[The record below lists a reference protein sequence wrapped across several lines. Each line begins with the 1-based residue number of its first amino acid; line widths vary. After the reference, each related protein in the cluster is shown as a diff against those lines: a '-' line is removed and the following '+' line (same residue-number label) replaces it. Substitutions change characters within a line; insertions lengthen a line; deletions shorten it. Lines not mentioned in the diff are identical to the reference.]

1 MSVTQAQTIL
11 SKIRERGYWRV
22 VIRPTSFE
30 EKHIPEYSEL
40 FRIVER
46 NAVRLRGWDYP
57 HIDYKSQPKRGNDWV
72 GQEFQRE
79 DELEVWRLYQS
90 GQFVHY
96 FAIAEE
102 WRDESSLRPPDQG
115 WAWGRHMYYISTVY
129 SFLEIYEFAAR
140 LALSPAGGVMMRVEI
155 ELGNLKGRRLIPETI
170 HYQFGGEYRINL
182 PTWNH
187 VWEGAQTE
195 LITSPRELAALAT
208 RELFARFG
216 FDLGLDILKKLQGG
230 IGR

>member
-1 MSVTQAQTIL
+1 MSVTQEQTML

-57 HIDYKSQPKRGNDWV
+57 HIDYKSLPERGKDWV
-72 GQEFQRE
+72 GQEFQWE

-90 GQFVHY
+90 GQFIHY

-115 WAWGRHMYYISTVY
+115 WASGQHMYYISTVY
-129 SFLEIYEFAAR
+129 SFVEIYEFAAR
-140 LALSPAGGVMMRVEI
+140 LALSPAGGVMMHVEI
-155 ELGNLKGRRLIPETI
+155 EIGNLKGRRLIPETI
-170 HYQFGGEYRINL
+170 HYSLGGEYRITL
-182 PTWNH
+182 PTWKH
-187 VWEGAQTE
+187 VWEGTQTK
-195 LITSPRELAALAT
+195 LIADPRELAALAT

-216 FDLGLDILKKLQGG
+216 LDLGLDILKKLQGG

>member
-1 MSVTQAQTIL
+1 MSVTQEQTIL

-46 NAVRLRGWDYP
+46 NSVRLRGWDYP
-57 HIDYKSQPKRGNDWV
+57 HIDHKSEPGRGHDWV
-72 GQEFQRE
+72 GQEFQWE
-79 DELEVWRLYQS
+79 HELEVWRLYQS

-96 FAIAEE
+96 FAMAGD
-102 WRDESSLRPPDQG
+102 WRNESSLWPPEQD

-140 LALSPAGGVMMRVEI
+140 LALSPAGGVMMHVEI
-155 ELGNLKGRRLIPETI
+155 ELGNLEGRRLIPETI
-170 HYQFGGEYRINL
+170 HYLFGREYRITL
-182 PTWNH
+182 PTWKH
-187 VWEGAQTE
+187 VWEEAQTE
-195 LITSPRELAALAT
+195 LIAKPRELAALAT
-208 RELFARFG
+208 RDLFARFG

>member
-57 HIDYKSQPKRGNDWV
+57 HIDYKSQPERGNDWV

-129 SFLEIYEFAAR
+129 SFLEIYEFASR
-140 LALSPAGGVMMRVEI
+140 LALSPAGGVMMHVEI

-170 HYQFGGEYRINL
+170 HYQLGREYRITL
-182 PTWNH
+182 PTWEH

-195 LITSPRELAALAT
+195 LIASPRELAALAT

-216 FDLGLDILKKLQGG
+216 LDLGLDILKKLQGG

>member
-1 MSVTQAQTIL
+1 MSVTQEQTTL

-22 VIRPTSFE
+22 VNRPTSFDE
-30 EKHIPEYSEL
+30 RHIPEFSEL

-46 NAVRLRGWDYP
+46 NVVRLRGWDYP
-57 HIDYKSQPKRGNDWV
+57 HIDHKSQPERGKDWV
-72 GQEFQRE
+72 GQEFQWE

-90 GQFVHY
+90 GQFIHY

-102 WRDESSLRPPDQG
+102 WRDESSLRPPGQG
-115 WAWGRHMYYISTVY
+115 WAWGRHMYYLSTVY
-129 SFLEIYEFAAR
+129 SFVEIYEFAAR
-140 LALSPAGGVMMRVEI
+140 LALSPAGGGIMHVEI
-155 ELGNLKGRRLIPETI
+155 ELGNLKGRRLIPESI
-170 HYQFGGEYRINL
+170 HYPLGGEYRITL

-195 LITSPRELAALAT
+195 LIASPRELAALAT

-216 FDLGLDILKKLQGG
+216 LDLGLDIIKKLQVG

>member
-57 HIDYKSQPKRGNDWV
+57 HIDYKSQPERGNDWV
-72 GQEFQRE
+72 GQEFQWE

-140 LALSPAGGVMMRVEI
+140 LALSPAGGVMMHVEI

-170 HYQFGGEYRINL
+170 DYQLGREYRITL
-182 PTWNH
+182 PTWEH

-195 LITSPRELAALAT
+195 LIASPRELAALAT

-216 FDLGLDILKKLQGG
+216 LDLGLDILKKLQGG

>member
-1 MSVTQAQTIL
+1 MSVTQEQTIL

-22 VIRPTSFE
+22 AIRPTSFDE
-30 EKHIPEYSEL
+30 RHIPEFSEL

-57 HIDYKSQPKRGNDWV
+57 HIDYNSQPERGHDWM
-72 GQEFQRE
+72 GQEFQWE

-115 WAWGRHMYYISTVY
+115 WAWGRHMYYMCTVY

-140 LALSPAGGVMMRVEI
+140 LALSPAGGVMMHVKI

-182 PTWNH
+182 PTWKH
-187 VWEGAQTE
+187 EWEGTQTK
-195 LITSPRELAALAT
+195 LIADPRELAALAT
-208 RELFARFG
+208 REFFAKFG
-216 FDLGLDILKKLQGG
+216 LDLGLDILKKLQGG

>member
-1 MSVTQAQTIL
+1 MSVTQEQTIL

-22 VIRPTSFE
+22 VIRPTAFE
-30 EKHIPEYSEL
+30 EKHIPEFSEL

-46 NAVRLRGWDYP
+46 NSVRCAGWDYP
-57 HIDYKSQPKRGNDWV
+57 HIDYKSEPKEGTTGW
-72 GQEFQRE
+72 GKSSSGKTI
-79 DELEVWRLYQS
+79 WRSGGLYQS

-96 FAIAEE
+96 FAMAED

-140 LALSPAGGVMMRVEI
+140 LALSPAGGVMMHVEI

-170 HYQFGGEYRINL
+170 HYQLGREYRITL
-182 PTWNH
+182 PTWEH

-195 LITSPRELAALAT
+195 LIANPRELAALAT
-208 RELFARFG
+208 RDFFTRFG
-216 FDLGLDILKKLQGG
+216 LDLGFDILKKLQGG

>member
-57 HIDYKSQPKRGNDWV
+57 HIDYKSQPERGNDWV
-72 GQEFQRE
+72 GQEFQWE

-129 SFLEIYEFAAR
+129 SFLKIYEFAAR
-140 LALSPAGGVMMRVEI
+140 LALSPAGGVIMHVEI
-155 ELGNLKGRRLIPETI
+155 ELGNLKGRWLIPETI
-170 HYQFGGEYRINL
+170 HQFGGEYRISL

-187 VWEGAQTE
+187 AWEGAQTE
-195 LITSPRELAALAT
+195 LIASPRELAALAT
-208 RELFARFG
+208 RELFARFSL
-216 FDLGLDILKKLQGG
+216 DLGLDILKKLQSE